1 MPVKVIT
8 TVKEM
13 QAFSNQASKEGKLI
27 GFVPTM
33 GYLHDGH
40 ISLVKRSNEICGITV
55 VSIFVNPTQFGP
67 TEDLAK
73 YPRDFERDKKLLEE
87 NNCDVIF
94 YPQAEEIYPAA
105 FQTTVEVTKITRIL
119 EGAYRPN
126 HFKGVTTVVSILFNS
141 VKPDYA
147 FFGQKDA
154 QQAAVIKRMVKD
166 LKMDINVHVE
176 PIVRESDGLA
186 MSSRNVYLSK
196 EDRENALVL
205 YKSLSLG
212 REMIEAG
219 ENNTDKII
227 DVMSANVVK
236 VTSAKLD
243 YISIVKE
250 ETFESVYKL
259 EKGTCYIILIAC
271 RIGATWL
278 IVNLLITA

>member
-1 MPVKVIT
+1 MPVKIIT
-8 TVKEM
+8 SVNEM
-13 QAFSNQASKEGKLI
+13 HAFSKHASKEGKLI

-33 GYLHDGH
+33 GFLHDGH
-40 ISLVKRSNEICGITV
+40 ISLVKKSNDICDITV

-73 YPRDFERDKKLLEE
+73 YPRDFERDKKLLED

-94 YPQAEEIYPAA
+94 YPSADEVYPAS

-119 EGAYRPN
+119 EGAYRPT
-126 HFKGVTTVVSILFNS
+126 HFKGVTTVVSILLNA

-166 LKMDINVHVE
+166 LKMDINICVE
-176 PIVRESDGLA
+176 PIVREADGLA

-205 YKSLSLG
+205 YKTLSIGKEL
-212 REMIEAG
+212 IESG
-219 ENNTDKII
+219 EKNSEII
-227 DVMSANVVK
+227 IESMSANVAK
-236 VTSAKLD
+236 TASAKLD

-250 ETFESVYKL
+250 ENFEAIYKL
-259 EKGTCYIILIAC
+259 EMGSVYIVLIAC
-271 RIGATWL
+271 RIGATRL
-278 IVNLLITA
+278 IDNILVTA